1 MLRSYFARLPL
12 TDRVTH
18 WWDLWSALCLG
29 VFGGGCLTFLS
40 VAARRSGVSD
50 AGMAFMLTM
59 PYAGMLSGVLLGHL
73 ADRHGP
79 MPFFAWPAA
88 ASRAVLLALPFTGGA
103 AGFLAFASAYH
114 LLGNLGGPS
123 YASLMR
129 SNFSERHRAR
139 LMGNAR
145 ILVVVV
151 TGLVSWAAGAVLETR
166 ADAWRWVFGAAT
178 GVGLLAVVF
187 FSRIK
192 ARRPPLAAPR
202 APGLAAA
209 LGVLR
214 RNGAFLGFLGVLFL
228 CALPG
233 KLAVALE
240 PIRFVDELHIG
251 WQDAGFVLGTVGSLV
266 SVAGF
271 LAWPRLLRR
280 VSPFVL
286 LALLTALAG
295 VRYGTIA
302 IASRPLQLLP
312 VSALGGFLG
321 AGWEIVALCCV
332 LRLVEPERFSIA
344 MGLHTTLVGL
354 RGLFGPAAGTWL
366 YASGTLGL
374 RDAFWLFAAASV
386 AGAAMMLAYAL
397 RRARSPVPRLTP

>member
-1 MLRSYFARLPL
+1 MLRTYFARLPL
-12 TDRVTH
+12 TDRITH
-18 WWDLWSALCLG
+18 WWDLWSALCMG
-29 VFGGGCLTFLS
+29 VFSGGCLTFLS

-59 PYAGMLSGVLLGHL
+59 PYVGMLSGVLLGHL

-79 MPFFAWPAA
+79 MPFFTWPTA
-88 ASRAVLLALPFTGGA
+88 ASRAVLLALPFTAGP
-103 AGFLAFASAYH
+103 AGFLAFASAHH

-129 SNFSERHRAR
+129 SNFSEHHRAR
-139 LMGNAR
+139 LMGNVR

-151 TGLVSWAAGAVLETR
+151 TGLVSWGAGALLETR
-166 ADAWRWVFGAAT
+166 AEAWRWVFGAAT
-178 GVGLLAVVF
+178 VVGLLAVVF

-192 ARRPPLAAPR
+192 ARRATSAA
-202 APGLAAA
+202 AGTPGLAAA
-209 LGVLR
+209 LRVLR
-214 RNGAFLGFLGVLFL
+214 GNGAFLGFLAAQFL

-233 KLAVALE
+233 KLAAALE

-266 SVAGF
+266 SVGGF

-280 VSPFVL
+280 ASPFVL
-286 LALLTALAG
+286 LALVTALAG
-295 VRYGTIA
+295 VRYGVIA
-302 IASRPLQLLP
+302 MASRPLHLLP

-321 AGWEIVALCCV
+321 AGWEIVALYCV
-332 LRLVEPERFSIA
+332 LRLVEPARFSVA
-344 MGLHTTLVGL
+344 MGLHTTLVGV
-354 RGLFGPAAGTWL
+354 RGLLGPSVGTWL

-374 RDAFWLFAAASV
+374 REAFWLFAAVSA
-386 AGAAMMLAYAL
+386 AGAALMLAYAV
-397 RRARSPVPRLTP
+397 RRSRAEVARLSP